1 MSEQTVTIIGSY
13 ISPYV
18 RKVLVCLDLKNVPY
32 RIDPI
37 IPYFGNE
44 TFSQM
49 SPLRRIPVLSD
60 GQVTLC
66 DSTVICEYLDE
77 VYAGPPLLP
86 DDPAKRA
93 SARWLEEYADTR
105 MGEIFI
111 WRLFNQRVINRY
123 VWGETPDEALLQKVL
138 ERDIPDILDYLEGQV
153 AGPTYLFADICL
165 ADIAVAS
172 FFRNAAFAGFTVD
185 SERWPRTAAF
195 VVHVLAHPAFHKLH
209 PFEELQL
216 RTPIPRQREALSA
229 AGAPLTDRSLA
240 AAKPRR
246 GVVFT

>member
-1 MSEQTVTIIGSY
+1 MSERTVTIIGSY

-18 RKVLVCLDLKNVPY
+18 RKVLVCLELKNVAY

-44 TFSQM
+44 KFSQM

-60 GQVTLC
+60 VGVTLC

-123 VWGETPDEALLQKVL
+123 VWGEAPDEAVLQNAL
-138 ERDIPDILDYLEGQV
+138 EHDIPDILDYLEGQV
-153 AGPTYLFADICL
+153 AGAAYLFGAICL
-165 ADIAVAS
+165 ADIGVAS
-172 FFRNAAFAGFTVD
+172 FFRNAEFAGFKVD
-185 SERWPRTAAF
+185 SERWPRTASF
-195 VVHVLAHPAFHKLH
+195 VAHVLAHPAFQKLRA
-209 PFEELQL
+209 FEELQL
-216 RTPIPRQREALSA
+216 RTPIPRQREALKA

-240 AAKPRR
+240 TAKPRR
-246 GVVFT
+246 GILTT